1 MSKKKYI
8 LSFISVTVTAVFVLF
23 AVSGVVVAD
32 NPPSITGV
40 RVASSTNNSATIVW
54 TTDKDSDSI
63 VNFGKQ
69 PHYGIIR
76 NPGFDKKEH
85 SITLDNLD
93 SSTIYHFRVS
103 SADELGNQ
111 GVSGDYV
118 FVTGGFQ
125 DIENIQN
132 VSSIE
137 QQTLVGQA
145 KDAISKITDPEALK
159 LVQEEVSNQAQDLL
173 RPPEVI
179 GLARAID
186 ITSTEAKI
194 IWATSRDTNSIVNYS
209 SEYAWDGS
217 TYSQTTAVL
226 DDSTKDHEVLLTG
239 LRPATTYHFQVESED
254 AFGLSATGDDVTF
267 MTKSPIPT
275 IEDVQIIKI
284 EEDSATFAWSTDIP
298 AAGSV
303 VYENT
308 VTGEIRSE
316 GSPEFLTTQTVRLTD
331 LTLGVTYVAVVK
343 AENEQGEP
351 SESEPITFKTIRD
364 VEPPVISRVNN
375 ESTLYPGA
383 ETRIQ
388 TIVSWSTD
396 EPSFC
401 RLFYSQGLTPAEDA
415 TEMDENPEPT
425 VDHVRVITEFLPS
438 TVYKFWVSCKDRSGN
453 EKTSEN
459 FVLFTPEKEKSIID
473 IILENF
479 EGTFGWIKN
488 IGK

>member
-1 MSKKKYI
+1 MSKYLYFFI
-8 LSFISVTVTAVFVLF
+8 LLCGIVSFFSLGTVERIF
-23 AVSGVVVAD
+23 AD
-32 NPPSITGV
+32 DPPVITGV
-40 RVASSTNNSATIVW
+40 RIASSSNNTAVIEW
-54 TTDKDSDSI
+54 TTNKPGDSI

-69 PHYGIIR
+69 PHYGIMR
-76 NPGFDKKEH
+76 SPGFDKTSH
-85 SITLDNLD
+85 SITLEDLD
-93 SSTIYHFRVS
+93 ASTIYHFRVS
-103 SADELGNQ
+103 SGDALGNQ

-125 DIENIQN
+125 DIEDIEKIT
-132 VSSIE
+132 SIE

-159 LVQEEVSNQAQDLL
+159 LVQNEVTEQAQDLL

-179 GLARAID
+179 GLPRAID
-186 ITSTEAKI
+186 ITATEAKI

-209 SEYAWDGS
+209 SEGRWDGT
-217 TYSQTTAVL
+217 TYAQTMANL
-226 DDSTKDHEVLLTG
+226 DDATKDHEVLITG
-239 LRPATTYHFQVESED
+239 LNPATTYHYQVSSED
-254 AFGLSATGDDVTF
+254 EFGLVTESTDNTF
-267 MTKSPIPT
+267 TTKSPVPT
-275 IEDVQIIKI
+275 IDDVQIVKI

-298 AAGSV
+298 AAGAV
-303 VYENT
+303 IYENT
-308 VTGEIRSE
+308 ETGEVRSE

-331 LTLGVTYVAVVK
+331 LTLGVTYVAVVQ

-364 VEPPVISRVNN
+364 EEAPIISRVNN

-388 TIVSWSTD
+388 TIVTWGTD
-396 EPSFC
+396 EPAYC
-401 RLFYSQGLTPAEDA
+401 RLFYNQGLAPAEDA
-415 TEMDENPEPT
+415 TEMEANLEPT
-425 VDHVRVITEFLPS
+425 IDHVRVITEFLPS
-438 TVYKFWVSCKDRSGN
+438 TVYKFWVTCEDRSDN
-453 EKTSEN
+453 EIRSED

-479 EGTFGWIKN
+479 EGTFGWVKN

>member
-1 MSKKKYI
+1 M
-8 LSFISVTVTAVFVLF
+8 
-23 AVSGVVVAD
+23 
-32 NPPSITGV
+32 
-40 RVASSTNNSATIVW
+40 
-54 TTDKDSDSI
+54 
-63 VNFGKQ
+63 
-69 PHYGIIR
+69 
-76 NPGFDKKEH
+76 
-85 SITLDNLD
+85 
-93 SSTIYHFRVS
+93 
-103 SADELGNQ
+103 
-111 GVSGDYV
+111 
-118 FVTGGFQ
+118 
-125 DIENIQN
+125 
-132 VSSIE
+132 
-137 QQTLVGQA
+137 
-145 KDAISKITDPEALK
+145 
-159 LVQEEVSNQAQDLL
+159 
-173 RPPEVI
+173 
-179 GLARAID
+179 
-186 ITSTEAKI
+186 
-194 IWATSRDTNSIVNYS
+194 
-209 SEYAWDGS
+209 
-217 TYSQTTAVL
+217 L

-239 LRPATTYHFQVESED
+239 LRAATTYHFQVESED

-267 MTKSPIPT
+267 TTKSPIPT

-308 VTGEIRSE
+308 VTGEVRSE

-351 SESEPITFKTIRD
+351 SESDPITFKTIRD

-401 RLFYSQGLTPAEDA
+401 KLFYSQGLTPVEDA
-415 TEMDENPEPT
+415 VEMDENGEPT

-453 EKTSEN
+453 EKRSEN